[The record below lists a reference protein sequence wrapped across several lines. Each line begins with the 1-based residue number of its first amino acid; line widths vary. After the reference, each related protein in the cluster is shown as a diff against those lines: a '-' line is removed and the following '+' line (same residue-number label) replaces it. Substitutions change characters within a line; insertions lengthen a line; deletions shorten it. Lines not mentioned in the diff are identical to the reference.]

1 MVLNVA
7 SIDFQWWQ
15 KIHKKTEGGNS
26 KSDRKKSKGP
36 MQWDKK
42 IQQMFSQK
50 IILVIGLGLGIIIGK
65 VKRVNFEPKIG
76 HL

>member
-1 MVLNVA
+1 MWPALTF
-7 SIDFQWWQ
+7 SGGKKFT
-15 KIHKKTEGGNS
+15 KKTEGGNS